1 MYIYDTD
8 IYSTKSAWCFK
19 AEGKTR
25 EFTKKMIAT
34 LVAISTIMILG
45 CSSLVKRNPSAII
58 GKHYIITLHGVR
70 GNEASFGDFHS
81 LIKLHLEQTDSAYT
95 VVPLNITYTTGLL
108 NFDPHTVAQEIN
120 LKLDDK
126 ITQLNPEDKISVV
139 AYSMGG
145 QVGSIWYFDAL
156 KSEKYKKYALQT
168 SKFISLGSP
177 FWGSKEASL
186 GVSVD
191 NMFGQMDPERVV
203 ENAIKKLN
211 LKDTFLDTSQNRQKA
226 LNTISN
232 TRKYLSE
239 FIKNYDTK
247 VMPKSKISFAELSAL
262 ALGSDIT
269 NEIRLN
275 HIKYKNNTHWI
286 SISTLINCFETNLDA
301 NTPGC
306 QNFQNILFKKLN
318 FDIFGKY
325 TFGYVRR
332 ETDNSVITPSAN
344 AHFLYF
350 SDSDSNY
357 ADGLQT
363 PATKFLYSGN
373 ESNHKF
379 YLAEGLHATLVPA
392 TYYDKALKILGIGG
406 EAWQELADDV
416 VLVYA
421 KTCQT
426 PETCKHP
433 SYKYIVKE
441 LADCQRVN
449 STCDKVSEENYV
461 QTFFTDKEKYGEKD
475 QSTLRSEIH
484 GFTLEVNLRVP
495 KGYDL
500 SKINHRNVFDY
511 LKAEFSDTREHS
523 IKLSETKPYTILLAR
538 PAELGSLTI
547 NKVTQHTNQDQL
559 RVVMTGLI
567 IPKVNEKHNAQDLE
581 KGVSFDFDI
590 RLPGL
595 RSRKIQALVR
605 PYYSTYV
612 DLLMVKK

>member
-1 MYIYDTD
+1 MKLIRQIT
-8 IYSTKSAWCFK
+8 S
-19 AEGKTR
+19 
-25 EFTKKMIAT
+25 T
-34 LVAISTIMILG
+34 LVILSTAVILG
-45 CSSLVKRNPSAII
+45 CSALVKRHPTATL

-70 GNEASFGDFHS
+70 GTEASFGDFHS
-81 LIKLHLEQTDSAYT
+81 LIKLHLEQIDSAYT

-108 NFDPHTVAQEIN
+108 NFNPHTVAQEIN
-120 LKLDDK
+120 LKLDEK

-186 GVSVD
+186 AINVD
-191 NMFGQMDPERVV
+191 NIFGQIDPEILV
-203 ENAIKKLN
+203 EIAIKKFN
-211 LKDTFLDTSQNRQKA
+211 LKDTFLDTSSNRQKA
-226 LNTISN
+226 LNSIAN
-232 TRKYLSE
+232 TKKYLSD

-247 VMPKSKISFAELSAL
+247 VLPKSKISFAELSAL
-262 ALGSDIT
+262 ALGSETT

-275 HIKYKNNTHWI
+275 HIKYKNNKTQWI

-301 NTPGC
+301 ETPGC
-306 QNFQNILFKKLN
+306 QSFQNALFKKLN

-332 ETDNSVITPSAN
+332 ETDNAVITPSAN
-344 AHFLYF
+344 AQFLYV
-350 SDSDSNY
+350 SDSDPSY
-357 ADGLQT
+357 ADDLQT
-363 PATKFLYSGN
+363 PASKFRYSGN
-373 ESNHKF
+373 EANHKF
-379 YLAEGLHATLVPA
+379 YLAEGIHATLVTA
-392 TYYDKALKILGIGG
+392 SNYDKALKILGLGG
-406 EAWQELADDV
+406 EAWQDLADDV

-426 PETCKHP
+426 PQTCKHP
-433 SYKYIVKE
+433 SYKYILKE
-441 LADCQRVN
+441 LADCDRKN
-449 STCDKVSEENYV
+449 SSCGSQSEENYV
-461 QTFFTDKEKYGEKD
+461 QAFFIDKEKYGEKD
-475 QSTLRSEIH
+475 QSTLRSELH

-500 SKINHRNVFDY
+500 SVINHRNIFNY
-511 LKAEFSDTREHS
+511 LKTDFSNIQEHS
-523 IKLSETKPYTILLAR
+523 VHLSESKPYSVLLAR

-547 NKVTQHTNQDQL
+547 SKVTQNRDQDQL

-567 IPKVNEKHNAQDLE
+567 IPNANEQFNVQDLE
-581 KGVSFDFDI
+581 KGISFDFDI

-595 RSRKIQALVR
+595 RNRKVQALVR
-605 PYYSTYV
+605 PYFSTYV